1 MLRVAP
7 SRTSWPVTLGSAAP
21 TSSLRIA
28 DRVSSRAMERSLATR
43 NIIASAKMEGVDLSE
58 QTISDLHA
66 VEAGTKT
73 AEQAIA
79 EYLEERI
86 ALARP

>member
-1 MLRVAP
+1 
-7 SRTSWPVTLGSAAP
+7 
-21 TSSLRIA
+21 
-28 DRVSSRAMERSLATR
+28 MERSLATR

-58 QTISDLHA
+58 QTISDLQA

-79 EYLEERI
+79 EYVEERI
-86 ALARP
+86 ALARR